1 MRSNIL
7 KRNTTMLESLKR
19 FLRVYP
25 LPIFVL
31 LLTFVVY
38 YFAFELFKKQSS
50 TQTPISQEES
60 MQITQD
66 SEATNTQDSTQ
77 IAQIEPI
84 ESTETTQEV
93 AQLPESQ
100 LPSLELPES
109 KTIYLT
115 TNVRS
120 LNIRKTPDTNAA
132 IVGKF
137 IANATFIQL
146 EEQNGWV
153 LIGDST
159 TTNPVGWVLQRFTQE
174 VKKEQDNKQEVAQ
187 LPESQLP
194 SLEIPESK
202 TIYLTTNVRSL
213 NIRKTPDTN
222 AAIVGKFIANATF
235 IQLEEQNGWVLIGD
249 STTTNPVGWVLQR
262 FTQEV
267 KKEQDNKQ
275 EVAQNIEST
284 MESKAESTSTNN
296 TESQN
301 TILYASKVPS
311 LNIRENPSTEA
322 RIVGKLTPND
332 SVAIIAEDGIWVKIQ
347 DSNATGKNGW
357 VVRRSLIP
365 HN

>member
-187 LPESQLP
+187 
-194 SLEIPESK
+194 
-202 TIYLTTNVRSL
+202 
-213 NIRKTPDTN
+213 
-222 AAIVGKFIANATF
+222 
-235 IQLEEQNGWVLIGD
+235 
-249 STTTNPVGWVLQR
+249 
-262 FTQEV
+262 
-267 KKEQDNKQ
+267 
-275 EVAQNIEST
+275 NIEST

>member
-187 LPESQLP
+187 
-194 SLEIPESK
+194 
-202 TIYLTTNVRSL
+202 NV
-213 NIRKTPDTN
+213 
-222 AAIVGKFIANATF
+222 
-235 IQLEEQNGWVLIGD
+235 
-249 STTTNPVGWVLQR
+249 
-262 FTQEV
+262 
-267 KKEQDNKQ
+267 
-275 EVAQNIEST
+275 EST
-284 MESKAESTSTNN
+284 MESKVESTSTNN

>member
-66 SEATNTQDSTQ
+66 SEVTNTQDSTQ
-77 IAQIEPI
+77 TAQIEPI

-187 LPESQLP
+187 
-194 SLEIPESK
+194 
-202 TIYLTTNVRSL
+202 NV
-213 NIRKTPDTN
+213 
-222 AAIVGKFIANATF
+222 
-235 IQLEEQNGWVLIGD
+235 
-249 STTTNPVGWVLQR
+249 
-262 FTQEV
+262 
-267 KKEQDNKQ
+267 
-275 EVAQNIEST
+275 EST
-284 MESKAESTSTNN
+284 MESKVESTSTNN